1 MNQIVL
7 FVSCFFSAVAGMVLG
22 SYCTHKLLKVIV
34 RRKVAQILKQ
44 KNKDK

>member
-7 FVSCFFSAVAGMVLG
+7 FVSCFISAVAGMVLG
-22 SYCTHKLLKVIV
+22 SYCTYRFLKVIV

-44 KNKDK
+44 KNQDK

>member
-22 SYCTHKLLKVIV
+22 YYCTYRLLKVIV
-34 RRKVAQILKQ
+34 RRKVAHILKQ
-44 KNKDK
+44 KNNEK